1 MACMVNVTMVL
12 AKRTGIGAAEVPAP
26 PQALGLTLT
35 SHT

>member
-1 MACMVNVTMVL
+1 MACMVNVTTVL